1 MSKVC
6 NILKTDKN
14 NHLIGGLSDIEG
26 FKKSIKSFKLNLKNK
41 KILIV
46 GAGGIGK
53 SLSHIF
59 FLIRKFNK

>member
-14 NHLIGGLSDIEG
+14 NHLIGGLTDVEG
-26 FKKSIKSFKLNLKNK
+26 FKKSIKSFKLTLKNK

-53 SLSHIF
+53 LLYHF
-59 FLIRKFNK
+59 FLMRKFNK